1 MLEHFNTKTFFKSL
15 LLTGVGVMFLAQV
28 QLFAA
33 KGDSKAKKGI
43 VLKFS
48 GFDLKGLGNSF
59 FTFRPGVI
67 YKGSFNNLEKA
78 PQQTTLQ
85 SIITYQK
92 GNTVFI
98 LPYKHKVILP
108 KFKTPEPPK
117 F

>member
-1 MLEHFNTKTFFKSL
+1 MLEHINIKTFFKSL
-15 LLTGVGVMFLAQV
+15 LLTGVGLVFFAQV

-48 GFDLKGLGNSF
+48 GFDLKGIGNSF
-59 FTFRPGVI
+59 LTFRPSIV
-67 YKGSFNNLEKA
+67 YKGNLNNLEKA
-78 PQQTTLQ
+78 PQQTNLQ
-85 SIITYQK
+85 SVLTYQQ
-92 GNTVFI
+92 GNTIFI